1 MRQPVTTTEVRV
13 VRDYYA
19 SHGPAFCA
27 ALLGCDVRRVYR
39 IASRRLKVR
48 TKAPRGRSFAKG
60 HDPRRGEG
68 KRFGRAA

>member
-1 MRQPVTTTEVRV
+1 MRQPVTTAEVRV

-27 ALLGCDVRRVYR
+27 ALLGCKVRRVYD
-39 IASRRLKVR
+39 IKNKYAKVR
-48 TKAPRGRSFAKG
+48 ARLPRGRSFAKG